1 MTCRRLA
8 LIGSLLLLLAPPAL
22 AAFTPDGSLAYLSS
36 LRESL
41 LANPEQ
47 AAALTAETPE
57 RQSALAPRIAM
68 AESFRASLRF
78 VAAPTGADFERMRAL
93 GLRFVEGKDG
103 PLGSRSVFAVTVPWS
118 ALPRLYEDPALA
130 RLEAAW
136 RPGSPPPL
144 AQSRPQIETEIAWQ
158 VEDGGGAPLS
168 GAGVTI
174 CDIDTGVWYYQHN
187 FFRLS
192 GEIFDWLDEDGS
204 GGLSLGDAVDLD
216 DNGLAGP
223 DESLTFLEAGG
234 VSQYGNGGGFDAD
247 FDWLYND
254 ADTDGQRDYGSP
266 AYGENDP
273 CYGER
278 LFLVD
283 DTNANGQLDPG
294 ESLLALGASKIRAI
308 YNQDGSIYSRGVD
321 LLQSETDGWGHGTQ
335 VSGIFGG
342 GWAGRHAMTG
352 IAPGVESLHV
362 DYQFASEPPFLLP
375 IEAGLAWAVAEGAD
389 VVLIEDGEWVWEF
402 MDGSSNLEIMMNEL
416 AADEGVIFI
425 VPAGNLATGNMHGEF
440 DGNDVV
446 LNAVGS
452 SVVWPSFLWRDS
464 VKPQLTLTPPGGS
477 PFVVPDDGVDIV
489 EQGYE
494 IHGLIAISD
503 RGTRRWDLRIA
514 RQGGGSLTGAWSFH
528 FSLPLEMHAYFGDNV
543 SGWYSSSSWDAGS
556 MQHTVTW
563 PATADSAISV
573 AAYNPA
579 GDGDINS
586 FSGWGPRIDGRPDVD
601 IAAPGSTVYSCSPW
615 GLGQYGAFGGTSSA
629 GPHVAGAAALLRQ
642 LIPGLDNGLCRA
654 LLRAGAGEDGYTG
667 DTDRWGS
674 GKLRIAAAIAAAI
687 NTVAEAPTPSPL
699 RLAASPNPF
708 NPSTTLSFDL
718 PGEGEAELR
727 IFTVDG
733 RQVWGRKLRGDKRS
747 VTWDGRDASG
757 RRLASGV
764 YLVHLR
770 QENHVAAV
778 RLTLLK

>member
-1 MTCRRLA
+1 MIKRKLA
-8 LIGSLLLLLAPPAL
+8 LFAIILTAL
-22 AAFTPDGSLAYLSS
+22 ATTAIAEFTPDGSLAYLMG
-36 LRESL
+36 LRETL
-41 LANPEQ
+41 LDNPGQ
-47 AAALTAETPE
+47 AADLIAATPT
-57 RQSALAPRIAM
+57 RQSDLAPRISLAD
-68 AESFRASLRF
+68 SFRASLRF
-78 VAAPTGADFERMRAL
+78 VAKPRAEDFARIRSL
-93 GLRFVEGKDG
+93 GLLFVEGDDG

-118 ALPRLYEDPALA
+118 ALPQLLEDPAIA
-130 RLEAAW
+130 RIEAAW

-144 AQSRPQIETEIAWQ
+144 AQSRPQIETEIAWE
-158 VEDGGGAPLS
+158 VEDGGGIPLS

-187 FFRLS
+187 FFRLT
-192 GEIFDWLDEDGS
+192 EDRFDWLDEDGN
-204 GGLSLGDAVDLD
+204 GDLSSGDAVDLD
-216 DNGLAGP
+216 NNGVAGP
-223 DESLTFLEAGG
+223 NEALAFLEATG
-234 VSQYGNGGGFDAD
+234 VDHYGNGGGYDVD
-247 FDWLYND
+247 FDWLFND
-254 ADTDGQRDYGSP
+254 DDADGQRDYGAP

-283 DTNANGQLDPG
+283 DVNDNGQLDSG
-294 ESLLALGASKIRAI
+294 EQLLALGDSKIRAI
-308 YNQDGSIYSRGVD
+308 YNKDGSIHTRGVD

-342 GWAGRHAMTG
+342 GWPGRHAMTG

-362 DYQFASEPPFLLP
+362 DYDFAGEPPFLLP

-416 AADEGVIFI
+416 AADEGVIFV

-446 LNAVGS
+446 LNITGAQVS
-452 SVVWPSFLWRDS
+452 WPSFLWRDS

-477 PFVVPDDGVDIV
+477 PFIVPDDGVDII

-514 RQGGGSLTGAWSFH
+514 RQGGGSIAGAWDFH
-528 FSLPLEMHAYFGDNV
+528 FSIPLHMHAYFGDNV
-543 SGWYSSSSWDAGS
+543 SGWYSGSTWDAGS

-573 AAYNPA
+573 AAYDPA
-579 GDGDINS
+579 GDGDING

-601 IAAPGSTVYSCSPW
+601 ITAPGSTVYSCSNW
-615 GLGQYGAFGGTSSA
+615 SLGQYGPFGGTSSA

-642 LIPGLDNGLCRA
+642 LIPDLDNGLCRM
-654 LLRAGAGEDGYTG
+654 LLRAGAGDDIYTG
-667 DTDRWGS
+667 DPDRWGA

-687 NTVAEAPTPSPL
+687 NTVAETPSPL
-699 RLAASPNPF
+699 SLRLVAQPNPF
-708 NPSTTLSFDL
+708 NPSTTISFDL
-718 PGEGEAELR
+718 PGEGKAELR

-733 RQVWGRKLRGDKRS
+733 RQVWGSKLRAEQRS
-747 VTWDGRDASG
+747 VTWGGRDASG
-757 RRLASGV
+757 RPLASGV

-770 QENHVAAV
+770 QEQHVAAI
-778 RLTLLK
+778 RLTLIK